1 MKRTVHLFALLLPL
15 ASLVGCV
22 SAKQQREEQQE
33 LDRSIQKTSN
43 PDSVRGC
50 AFIMTLRPDARYDTV
65 EAQVASLVIPKKGV
79 TWAVLDASGTNQ
91 LYSCEASPSEPT
103 PRPSTPT
110 SVEAK
115 PEPGAVPPVAAPAP
129 QARSEPGAGVPE
141 AERSDTSKAAPAP
154 APTTE
159 GVSRTR
165 VTSNPE
171 AVKGC
176 RFLASFSEFEPVS
189 RFQENVVRTGGNLG
203 YVVATNKDGE
213 VIGESYSCSGETKP

>member
-1 MKRTVHLFALLLPL
+1 MRRTLRLSSILLAL

-22 SAKQQREEQQE
+22 SAKQRREEQQE
-33 LDRSIQKTSN
+33 LDRSIQQTSN

-65 EAQVASLVIPKKGV
+65 EAQVASLVIPKEGV
-79 TWAVLDASGTNQ
+79 TWIVLDASGTNQ
-91 LYSCEASPSEPT
+91 LYSCTASLTEPT
-103 PRPSTPT
+103 PRPATPT
-110 SVEAK
+110 SIEAK
-115 PEPGAVPPVAAPAP
+115 PEPGAMPPVAAAAP
-129 QARSEPGAGVPE
+129 PARSEPGAGVPE
-141 AERSDTSKAAPAP
+141 TERSDTSKAAPAP
-154 APTTE
+154 GPSTE
-159 GVSRTR
+159 SVSRTR

-176 RFLASFSEFEPVS
+176 RFVGSFSEFQQVS

-213 VIGESYSCSGETKP
+213 VIGESYRCPEETRP